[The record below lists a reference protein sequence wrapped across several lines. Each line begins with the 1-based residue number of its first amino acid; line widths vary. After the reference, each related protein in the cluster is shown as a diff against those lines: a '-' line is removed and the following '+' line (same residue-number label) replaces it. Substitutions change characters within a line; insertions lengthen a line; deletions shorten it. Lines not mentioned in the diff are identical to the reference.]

1 MPICALFDRTWFED
15 HVFWTSIQIHCPRR
29 SQLPTFPTEP
39 GDVVGLA
46 LAVPVEVGVLDAR
59 LAGGAVALV
68 GGVVLDARD
77 DLLLAGH
84 PVADEGPDAGVVLG
98 VHARLAAVSEGGKD
112 SDDTGLA
119 WGLLVG

>member
-1 MPICALFDRTWFED
+1 MLRGSCLLNYNTNPLSTALST
-15 HVFWTSIQIHCPRR
+15 
-29 SQLPTFPTEP
+29 LTFPAEP

-46 LAVPVEVGVLDAR
+46 LAVPVEIGVLDAG

-119 WGLLVG
+119 